1 MILFLHQN
9 RFGEMYHYITCSP
22 MDPLQWM
29 GAVRMRVQTADKNIT
44 IIHTTPVH
52 QLTSYELKSC
62 MFIRNKL
69 IKTFQTSNCFFQL
82 KSIILFPQWKS
93 HCLNQERTM
102 HNSNT
107 ICKWKQSKTILNK
120 YIRGFFVMRV
130 DNRRW
135 TFSQEE
141 ALFWILDNGLI
152 FCREAMVKML

>member
-82 KSIILFPQWKS
+82 KSII
-93 HCLNQERTM
+93 
-102 HNSNT
+102 HNIVPPVKRSLSESGENYAQFKHHLQVKT
-107 ICKWKQSKTILNK
+107 VQNSSKQI
-120 YIRGFFVMRV
+120 YP
-130 DNRRW
+130 W
-135 TFSQEE
+135 
-141 ALFWILDNGLI
+141 I
-152 FCREAMVKML
+152 FCNASGQQKMDFFTGGSIIMDYG